1 MMHSNDRSDRS
12 GDRGRSEDLPPA
24 RRPGALARP
33 TDRDRWED
41 RALEAW
47 LAEVFGGPQPPD
59 LSETILERLESE
71 SSPGRAT
78 RGRDESPQADVVAG
92 QTRPAASLGSEPLA
106 DMRRWPAMPL
116 ELDKLLDISSSPV
129 RPRQRRLA
137 TRRQGR
143 RVAIGLAG
151 IAAAWVAILV
161 AYPGRDATRTVAVL
175 PDGVD
180 PSETD
185 LAGRPGDG
193 SEGQR
198 LGHGKGI
205 GNGNDSS
212 HNASPDKDSDASES
226 SARSGPRGIPL
237 AVFSGDDE
245 DAGPA
250 HDPTAGP
257 LPATAGRTAS
267 VSPSAPART
276 RLAPVRLVSQRL
288 DEDWGHYWAAVGVTP
303 SAERSPDELAAWLEE
318 RFGVS
323 IPSSDVIDAERLQA
337 ALADDAVARQLATR
351 WIAAM
356 TGSGFRQMG
365 TDRRQEFL
373 DELTRCVQGTHRFD
387 DTLIGWLALNPRLAG
402 AWHAA
407 IAADGRH
414 AMVSRLA
421 ALTMDV
427 DLRCARC
434 HDSGFADQVTQAD
447 YWSFAA
453 LLRRDARR
461 QGGRWTV
468 EDRSGEGEDQFY
480 DLPDGRRRLIEPGI
494 PPSWADSPGSLA
506 TPVGSTPT
514 SVQAW
519 AIGLRD
525 SPRLARGVVHSIWK
539 WVHGRPLRPTS
550 ADLLATPRDEK
561 LTDLET
567 LLADD
572 LLASGFNINRTLALV
587 IRSPASLRTVPQ
599 SLERS
604 GMLAADGETRR
615 AVAAFAVGAPAGPDL
630 SLADRLE
637 IALRSVG
644 GRLDSLS
651 DDERLL
657 AQISPPAKGA
667 RRDGGGGSGRAAA
680 EPAEADLPTRDQPFP
695 LSWLDS
701 LESFDERIDHLAYL
715 AGHGELPDA
724 IRESVRRM
732 RQAEL
737 SDELILHRVWWL
749 LGARR

>member
-1 MMHSNDRSDRS
+1 MMHSNDPTDRS
-12 GDRGRSEDLPPA
+12 GDWGRSENRQPA
-24 RRPGALARP
+24 RRPGSLARP

-59 LSETILERLESE
+59 LSEAILERLESE

-78 RGRDESPQADVVAG
+78 RGRDESPQADVAAG
-92 QTRPAASLGSEPLA
+92 QTRRPASPGSGPRA
-106 DMRRWPAMPL
+106 DMRPTPARPL
-116 ELDKLLDISSSPV
+116 ELDKPLEISSSPV
-129 RPRQRRLA
+129 RPRQRRST

-180 PSETD
+180 SSETD

-193 SEGQR
+193 GEGQR
-198 LGHGKGI
+198 LGHGKG
-205 GNGNDSS
+205 NGNDSAP
-212 HNASPDKDSDASES
+212 NASPGKDPDAGES
-226 SARSGPRGIPL
+226 SARSGRRGIPL

-250 HDPTAGP
+250 YDPTAGAS
-257 LPATAGRTAS
+257 PATAERTAS
-267 VSPSAPART
+267 VPHSAPART
-276 RLAPVRLVSQRL
+276 RLSPVRLVSQQL
-288 DEDWGHYWAAVGVTP
+288 DEDWGHYWHAVGVTP

-407 IAADGRH
+407 ISADGRH

-468 EDRSGEGEDQFY
+468 EDRSGQGEDQFY

-494 PPSWADSPGSLA
+494 PGSWADSPGSLA

-587 IRSPASLRTVPQ
+587 IRSPATRRAVPQ
-599 SLERS
+599 SLKES
-604 GMLAADGETRR
+604 GMLAANEETRR
-615 AVAAFAVGAPAGPDL
+615 ALAAFAVGAPAGSDL
-630 SLADRLE
+630 AAADRLD

-644 GRLDSLS
+644 ARLDSLS
-651 DDERLL
+651 DGERLL
-657 AQISPPAKGA
+657 AQLAPTVKRA
-667 RRDGGGGSGRAAA
+667 RPGGGSGEADRPEADLA
-680 EPAEADLPTRDQPFP
+680 EVDLPTRDQPFP
-695 LSWLDS
+695 LSWLGS
-701 LESFDERIDHLAYL
+701 LGSFDDRVEHLAYL
-715 AGHGELPDA
+715 AGHGELPES

-732 RQAEL
+732 REAEL
-737 SDELILHRVWWL
+737 SDDLILHRVWWL

>member
-12 GDRGRSEDLPPA
+12 GERGRSEDRPPA

-106 DMRRWPAMPL
+106 DMRRWPATPL
-116 ELDKLLDISSSPV
+116 ELDKPLEISSSPV
-129 RPRQRRLA
+129 RPRQRRSA

-193 SEGQR
+193 GEGQR
-198 LGHGKGI
+198 LGHGKGN

-212 HNASPDKDSDASES
+212 HNAPPDKDSDASES

-237 AVFSGDDE
+237 AVFSGDHE

-250 HDPTAGP
+250 YDPTAGSS
-257 LPATAGRTAS
+257 PATAERTAS
-267 VSPSAPART
+267 VPHSSPART
-276 RLAPVRLVSQRL
+276 RLSPVRLVSQQL
-288 DEDWGHYWAAVGVTP
+288 DEDWGHYWHAVGVTP
-303 SAERSPDELAAWLEE
+303 SAERSPDALAAWLEE
-318 RFGVS
+318 RLGVS

-351 WIAAM
+351 WLAAM
-356 TGSGFRQMG
+356 TGSGFGQIRS
-365 TDRRQEFL
+365 DRRQELL
-373 DELTRCVQGTHRFD
+373 DELTRCFQGTHRFD
-387 DTLIGWLALNPRLAG
+387 DTLIGWLALNPRLTG

-407 IAADGRH
+407 ISADGRH
-414 AMVSRLA
+414 TMVSRLA

-434 HDSGFADQVTQAD
+434 HDSGDVDPVTQED

-453 LLRRDARR
+453 LLRRDVRR
-461 QGGRWTV
+461 HGGQWTV
-468 EDRSGEGEDQFY
+468 EDRSGQGEDQFY
-480 DLPDGRRRLIEPGI
+480 DLPDGRRRLVEPGV
-494 PPSWADSPGSLA
+494 PRSWADSPGSPA
-506 TPVGSTPT
+506 TASPPS
-514 SVQAW
+514 SVHAW

-525 SPRLARGVVHSIWK
+525 SPGLARGLAHSIWK
-539 WVHGRPLRPTS
+539 WVHGRPLRPS
-550 ADLLATPRDEK
+550 SVDPLAVPWDEK
-561 LTDLET
+561 LSDLENR
-567 LLADD
+567 LVDD
-572 LLASGFNINRTLALV
+572 LLTSGFNINRTLALV

-630 SLADRLE
+630 SLADRLDV
-637 IALRSVG
+637 ALRSVG

-657 AQISPPAKGA
+657 AQISPPAKA
-667 RRDGGGGSGRAAA
+667 VRRGGGGGSGRAAA

-695 LSWLDS
+695 LTWLDS

-715 AGHGELPDA
+715 AGHRELPEA